1 MPIKHQLSRLEAQVE
16 AVVEGIIANPL
27 QPQDLA
33 LALTRALEDS
43 VSRGHP
49 PATDYILRLH
59 PADLERLQKEHP
71 NLAAELAGVVLQ
83 AAREAQLTLPR
94 RPDVVLLPGDEMRP
108 RSLRV
113 VANTLSAGEMSSTQ
127 ALMPSNTA
135 SSAGAPSA
143 APAAPQPTTPPA
155 APAAFLILN
164 GARTIPLDR
173 PVINIGRR
181 LDNDI
186 VIEDSRVSR
195 IHAQIRQRF
204 GRFMLYDLGSRSGTI
219 VNGQRIVECVLQPGD
234 VITLGGSQLLYGEG
248 YISQVPTSP

>member
-1 MPIKHQLSRLEAQVE
+1 MPLKHQLSRLEAHVE

-43 VSRGHP
+43 VSRGHR
-49 PATDYILRLH
+49 PATDYIVRLH
-59 PADLERLQKEHP
+59 PADLERLQREHP

-94 RPDVVLLPGDEMRP
+94 RPDVVLLPGDEMKP
-108 RSLRV
+108 RSLKV
-113 VANTLSAGEMSSTQ
+113 VANVAGAGDMSSTQ
-127 ALMPSNTA
+127 ALMPSTT
-135 SSAGAPSA
+135 SPSA
-143 APAAPQPTTPPA
+143 AAQADRPTTPPA
-155 APAAFLILN
+155 APAAFLVLN
-164 GARTIPLDR
+164 GIRTIQLDR

-181 LDNDI
+181 VDNDI
-186 VIEDSRVSR
+186 ILEDSRVSR
-195 IHAQIRQRF
+195 VHAQIRQRF

-248 YISQVPTSP
+248 FISQVPTSP